1 MDTARS
7 EHWRRIVTG
16 FCMIAAPLAMLVGE
30 LMHPE
35 DESEAADQLGV
46 VAGDLDRWYS
56 SHLVLFLAFLVLIP
70 ALLGLAHLLHRAR
83 PMHAFV
89 GGGMTIIGL
98 VAVGGIIGAEGF
110 GGYLVSESADAESAT
125 AVWEG
130 LIDSSRMM
138 PLYMTSLLFN
148 IGVLVM
154 GYALLRSRVVAS
166 WSAMAVMLGAVLMGI
181 GFPAG
186 LRPVILVGMAA
197 FLVGMASIGYAVL
210 TETDEEWATTPEFR
224 GFRRGAPAMG

>member
-16 FCMIAAPLAMLVGE
+16 VCMIAAPLAMLVGGII
-30 LMHPE
+30 HPE

-46 VAGDLDRWYS
+46 VAGALDRWYS
-56 SHLVLFLAFLVLIP
+56 SHLIVFLAFLVLVP

-89 GGGMTIIGL
+89 GGGLAVVGL
-98 VAVGGIIGAEGF
+98 VAVGGIVGAEGF
-110 GGYLVSESADAESAT
+110 GGYLVSESADAASAT

-138 PLYMTSLLFN
+138 PLYVTSLLFN
-148 IGVLVM
+148 VGVLVM
-154 GYALLRSRVVAS
+154 GYALLKSRVVAA
-166 WSAMAVMLGAVLMGI
+166 WSATAVMLGALLMGV
-181 GFPAG
+181 GFPTGTRLAILAG
-186 LRPVILVGMAA
+186 MVA
-197 FLVGMASIGYAVL
+197 FLAGMASIGYVVL

-224 GFRRGAPAMG
+224 GFRRSAPAMG